1 MGLLDRLKTNRH
13 GDDGAH
19 ERVPTNFDELQA
31 AEPGEAPAATAIE
44 SRHAESGHPTVDA
57 ALTSTLSGASIISEL
72 PASGELSDF
81 SDSRV
86 LPAALAAGAALAA
99 PAAVA
104 LPLIGDRPLAAQQR
118 ILGAVLPVP
127 HTRPWL
133 AGVVNLRGGVC
144 TVVDLA
150 RFLGLR
156 AAGSVALGAVGP
168 QSRLVAFNAA
178 LGLNGALL
186 VDRLEGLRHAADLQ
200 VEPET
205 PDNQNRPA
213 FALARWRD
221 AAGKVWQEL
230 DLAELARQPQ
240 FLAITA

>member
-1 MGLLDRLKTNRH
+1 MANKQALRDLQTRLVLRMQQVRTEKAAVSWLAVDCGGQGLLLALR
-13 GDDGAH
+13 
-19 ERVPTNFDELQA
+19 QA
-31 AEPGEAPAATAIE
+31 GEIA
-44 SRHAESGHPTVDA
+44 D
-57 ALTSTLSGASIISEL
+57 
-72 PASGELSDF
+72 
-81 SDSRV
+81 
-86 LPAALAAGAALAA
+86 
-99 PAAVA
+99 
-104 LPLIGDRPLAAQQR
+104 
-118 ILGAVLPVP
+118 LGALLPVP

-133 AGVVNLRGGVC
+133 VGVVNLRGSVC

-156 AAGSVALGAVGP
+156 AAGSVALSAS
-168 QSRLVAFNAA
+168 SRLVAFNAA

-200 VEPET
+200 LEPET
-205 PDNQNRPA
+205 ADNENRPA

-230 DLAELARQPQ
+230 DLAELARQAQ

>member
-1 MGLLDRLKTNRH
+1 MANKQALRDLQTRLALRMQQVRTEKAGVSWLAVDSGGQGLLLALR
-13 GDDGAH
+13 
-19 ERVPTNFDELQA
+19 QA
-31 AEPGEAPAATAIE
+31 GEIADL
-44 SRHAESGHPTVDA
+44 G
-57 ALTSTLSGASIISEL
+57 
-72 PASGELSDF
+72 
-81 SDSRV
+81 V
-86 LPAALAAGAALAA
+86 L
-99 PAAVA
+99 
-104 LPLIGDRPLAAQQR
+104 
-118 ILGAVLPVP
+118 LPVP

-156 AAGSVALGAVGP
+156 AAGSVAPKEHA
-168 QSRLVAFNAA
+168 RLVAFNAA

-186 VDRLEGLRHAADLQ
+186 VDRLEGLRHAADLK
-200 VEPET
+200 VEPESA
-205 PDNQNRPA
+205 DNEKRPA

-240 FLAITA
+240 FLAITG

>member
-1 MGLLDRLKTNRH
+1 MANKQALRDLQTRLALRMQQVRTEQPGVSWLAVDSGGQGLLLALR
-13 GDDGAH
+13 
-19 ERVPTNFDELQA
+19 QA
-31 AEPGEAPAATAIE
+31 GEIA
-44 SRHAESGHPTVDA
+44 D
-57 ALTSTLSGASIISEL
+57 
-72 PASGELSDF
+72 
-81 SDSRV
+81 
-86 LPAALAAGAALAA
+86 
-99 PAAVA
+99 
-104 LPLIGDRPLAAQQR
+104 
-118 ILGAVLPVP
+118 LGAVLPVP

-156 AAGSVALGAVGP
+156 PPGSAAPKEHA
-168 QSRLVAFNAA
+168 RLVAFNAA
-178 LGLNGALL
+178 LGINGALL

-205 PDNQNRPA
+205 ADPLARPA

-240 FLAITA
+240 FLAVTV

>member
-1 MGLLDRLKTNRH
+1 MANKQALRDLQTRLALRMQQVRTEKAGVSWLAVDSGGQGLLLALR
-13 GDDGAH
+13 
-19 ERVPTNFDELQA
+19 QA
-31 AEPGEAPAATAIE
+31 GEIA
-44 SRHAESGHPTVDA
+44 D
-57 ALTSTLSGASIISEL
+57 
-72 PASGELSDF
+72 
-81 SDSRV
+81 
-86 LPAALAAGAALAA
+86 
-99 PAAVA
+99 
-104 LPLIGDRPLAAQQR
+104 
-118 ILGAVLPVP
+118 LGSLLPVP

-156 AAGSVALGAVGP
+156 VPGGVVPKEQA
-168 QSRLVAFNAA
+168 RLVAFNAA
-178 LGLNGALL
+178 LGINGALL
-186 VDRLEGLRHAADLQ
+186 VDRLEGLRHAADLK
-200 VEPET
+200 VEPASA
-205 PDNQNRPA
+205 DNAPRPA

>member
-1 MGLLDRLKTNRH
+1 MANKQALRDLQTRLILRMQQVRTEKAGVSWLAVDSGGQGLLLALR
-13 GDDGAH
+13 
-19 ERVPTNFDELQA
+19 QA
-31 AEPGEAPAATAIE
+31 GEIA
-44 SRHAESGHPTVDA
+44 D
-57 ALTSTLSGASIISEL
+57 
-72 PASGELSDF
+72 
-81 SDSRV
+81 
-86 LPAALAAGAALAA
+86 
-99 PAAVA
+99 
-104 LPLIGDRPLAAQQR
+104 
-118 ILGAVLPVP
+118 LGALLPVP

-156 AAGSVALGAVGP
+156 AAGSGPLGP

-205 PDNQNRPA
+205 VDNKNRPA